1 LAFSDAWTLVYQHVI
16 CAIKTLSTQKIQ
28 LYIDVIINCQIVFC
42 IMEEFIASWGSN
54 DSVFARVVQIAILTG
69 ILLVCIAVLKY
80 LIPIVFNRIERR
92 LGLRVGAIKFQSQ
105 ILIEKQDVEKY
116 VANLIRFCSFI
127 LYIPLF
133 YTYLVNVFL
142 IFPTTKY
149 IAENLLATVYG
160 ALASVGMSIVDYLPN
175 IIILIV
181 FFFIAKGVL
190 RVITHFF
197 SGIEAKRI
205 FISGF
210 YPEWADPT
218 QKIVRL
224 FAIVFFIILAF
235 PYLPGSDSPA
245 FQGLS
250 IFLGVLLSIGSSGAI
265 TNIISG
271 IVLTYMRA
279 FTIGDRVKIA
289 DTEGDV
295 VEKSLF
301 VTRIRTVKNV
311 GIAIPNA
318 MVLNNHIV
326 NYSNQAKKRG
336 LILNI
341 SLTLGYEIPWQ
352 KIQELLLNS
361 VEGVEGIDH
370 TLKPFVLQKSL
381 SDFYV
386 EYELN
391 AYTREPEKMGQIYS
405 DLNQQIL
412 DQFNTAGIEI
422 ASPHLRML
430 KTDALE
436 IEKQ

>member
-1 LAFSDAWTLVYQHVI
+1 
-16 CAIKTLSTQKIQ
+16 
-28 LYIDVIINCQIVFC
+28 
-42 IMEEFIASWGSN
+42 MEEFIVSWGSN
-54 DSVFARVVQIAILTG
+54 DSIFARVIEIAVLTG
-69 ILLVCIAVLKY
+69 VFLVCIAVLKF
-80 LIPIVFNRIERR
+80 LIPIVFNRIENR
-92 LGLRVGAIKFQSQ
+92 LGLRVSAIKFQSQ
-105 ILIEKQDVEKY
+105 VLIEKQDVEKY
-116 VANLIRFCSFI
+116 VANIIRFLSFI
-127 LYIPLF
+127 LYIPLV
-133 YTYLVNVFL
+133 YIYLINVFL
-142 IFPTTKY
+142 LFPKTKH
-149 IAENLLATVYG
+149 IAESIVETVYD
-160 ALASVGMSIVDYLPN
+160 ALASVGISVIDYLPN
-175 IIILIV
+175 LIILAV

-190 RVITHFF
+190 RVISHFF

-224 FAIVFFIILAF
+224 FAIIFFIILAF

-352 KIQELLLNS
+352 KIQELLINA
-361 VEGVEGIDH
+361 VDGIEGIDH
-370 TLKPFVLQKSL
+370 SLKPFVLQKSL
-381 SDFYV
+381 NDFYV

-405 DLNQQIL
+405 DLNQQLL
-412 DQFNTAGIEI
+412 DQFNNAGIEI

-430 KTDALE
+430 KTEALE
-436 IEKQ
+436 DLKPALES

>member
-1 LAFSDAWTLVYQHVI
+1 M
-16 CAIKTLSTQKIQ
+16 
-28 LYIDVIINCQIVFC
+28 YIDDIINCQIVLC

-54 DSVFARVVQIAILTG
+54 DSVFARVIQIAILTG

-149 IAENLLATVYG
+149 IAENLLATVYV

-370 TLKPFVLQKSL
+370 SLKPFVLQKAL

-405 DLNQQIL
+405 DLNQRIL
-412 DQFNTAGIEI
+412 DQFNSAGIEI
-422 ASPHLRML
+422 ASPHLQLLR
-430 KTDALE
+430 TE
-436 IEKQ
+436 TIETKKVDGESS

>member
-1 LAFSDAWTLVYQHVI
+1 M
-16 CAIKTLSTQKIQ
+16 
-28 LYIDVIINCQIVFC
+28 YIDDIINCQIFFC

-361 VEGVEGIDH
+361 VEGVAGIDH
-370 TLKPFVLQKSL
+370 SLKPFVLQKAL

-405 DLNQQIL
+405 DLNQRIL
-412 DQFNTAGIEI
+412 DQFNSAGIEI
-422 ASPHLRML
+422 ASPHLQLLR
-430 KTDALE
+430 TE
-436 IEKQ
+436 TIETKKVDGESS

>member
-1 LAFSDAWTLVYQHVI
+1 
-16 CAIKTLSTQKIQ
+16 
-28 LYIDVIINCQIVFC
+28 
-42 IMEEFIASWGSN
+42 MEEFIASWGSN

-224 FAIVFFIILAF
+224 FAIVFFIVLAF

>member
-1 LAFSDAWTLVYQHVI
+1 
-16 CAIKTLSTQKIQ
+16 
-28 LYIDVIINCQIVFC
+28 
-42 IMEEFIASWGSN
+42 
-54 DSVFARVVQIAILTG
+54 
-69 ILLVCIAVLKY
+69 LL
-80 LIPIVFNRIERR
+80 
-92 LGLRVGAIKFQSQ
+92 
-105 ILIEKQDVEKY
+105 
-116 VANLIRFCSFI
+116 
-127 LYIPLF
+127 
-133 YTYLVNVFL
+133 
-142 IFPTTKY
+142 FPRTKN
-149 IAENLLATVYG
+149 IAESLLTTVYT
-160 ALASVGMSIVDYLPN
+160 AVASVGVSIVDYLPN
-175 IIILIV
+175 LIILAV

-197 SGIEAKRI
+197 SGIESKRI

-224 FAIVFFIILAF
+224 FAIIFFIILAF

-318 MVLNNHIV
+318 MVLNNHII
-326 NYSNQAKKRG
+326 N
-336 LILNI
+336 
-341 SLTLGYEIPWQ
+341 
-352 KIQELLLNS
+352 
-361 VEGVEGIDH
+361 
-370 TLKPFVLQKSL
+370 
-381 SDFYV
+381 
-386 EYELN
+386 
-391 AYTREPEKMGQIYS
+391 
-405 DLNQQIL
+405 
-412 DQFNTAGIEI
+412 
-422 ASPHLRML
+422 
-430 KTDALE
+430 
-436 IEKQ
+436 